1 MLVQSTYHDDDNT
14 DGDPHNNLLVVR
26 DGAHKAGIAAL
37 KGVLGRGEGHCTTA
51 ALLGRIML
59 KLVL

>member
-1 MLVQSTYHDDDNT
+1 MQSTYHDDDNT

-51 ALLGRIML
+51 ALLGRI
-59 KLVL
+59 